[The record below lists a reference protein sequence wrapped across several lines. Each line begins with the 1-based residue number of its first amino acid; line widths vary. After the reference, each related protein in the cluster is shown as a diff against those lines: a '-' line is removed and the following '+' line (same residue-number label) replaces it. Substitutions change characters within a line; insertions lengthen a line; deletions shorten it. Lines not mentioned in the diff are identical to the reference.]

1 MLLACR
7 QHFSQQLPPCLLIA
21 LLSSR
26 SADAVSLTLDALL
39 AVARLLP
46 GLLPVQAAAQLL
58 QLLCSSAH
66 GEQIQTI
73 TAAHELRRLCVY
85 ECS

>member
-1 MLLACR
+1 MPLSCR

-26 SADAVSLTLDALL
+26 SADAVSLTLHALL

-58 QLLCSSAH
+58 QLLCTTAH
-66 GEQIQTI
+66 GEQRRSI
-73 TAAHELRRLCVY
+73 TAARG
-85 ECS
+85 